1 MKTAEEIVFS
11 RIEFPNYLSKSKCSF
26 LNHVNKK
33 ALNVLS
39 VIVLYLCMC
48 E

>member
-1 MKTAEEIVFS
+1 MKTAEEILFP

-26 LNHVNKK
+26 LNHVHKK